1 MVFDDQYLDT
11 ITKLKTDF
19 DQLSPESQIS
29 GSALDSTQLNCD
41 ISYDEVS
48 SAINKS
54 QLGKAFLFVPNEALK
69 NHQAKLLLHKLFNIC
84 FKTGLSPSDWLK
96 SDTKPLF
103 KGGTKDP
110 RNPLDHKPVYIMS
123 CVAKNYSCVLNARLQ
138 KHINT
143 NNLLSDTQNSF

>member
-1 MVFDDQYLDT
+1 MVLFLVTKKRVLLKWYSDFSRCCKGIKNDPDMVFDDQYLDK

-54 QLGKAFLFVPNEALK
+54 QLVEVK
-69 NHQAKLLLHKLFNIC
+69 QD
-84 FKTGLSPSDWLK
+84 LSKYHLAPK
-96 SDTKPLF
+96 VHTF
-103 KGGTKDP
+103 
-110 RNPLDHKPVYIMS
+110 
-123 CVAKNYSCVLNARLQ
+123 
-138 KHINT
+138 
-143 NNLLSDTQNSF
+143 